1 MTRVA
6 ALDIGTNSV
15 LLLVA
20 EGRDDQGAVALCERC
35 TITRLGKGVDK
46 TRALEPSAIERTVA
60 CLRQYAAL
68 IEEFSVDIR
77 AAVATS
83 AVRDASGASAFLDAA
98 QRILGVRP
106 RVIDGPTEARM
117 TFRGAL
123 AGLPLRGP
131 VCVFDI
137 GGGSTEIVQGA
148 VDDANRAVHGH
159 AVSLDIGAVRMTE
172 RHVRTDP
179 PAAREIEAIRNDVR
193 AALASVTR
201 PDPSCSWVGIA
212 GTVTTLCAMELGL
225 EVYDGARVHGHRLSH
240 AAMGGWAHR
249 LSSSTLA
256 ERKQI
261 AGLEAGRADVI
272 LAGAVIAQE
281 VLSWAHASEA
291 TVSDRGVRWGLALEC
306 FGTR

>member
-6 ALDIGTNSV
+6 TLDIGTNSV

-20 EGRDDQGAVALCERC
+20 EHRDDRGVVSLCDRC

-46 TRALEPSAIERTVA
+46 TRALDPSAVERTLA
-60 CLRQYAAL
+60 CLRDYAAIIDEL
-68 IEEFSVDIR
+68 GVDIR

-117 TFRGAL
+117 TFSGAL
-123 AGLPLRGP
+123 AGLGLDGL
-131 VCVFDI
+131 VSVFDI
-137 GGGSTEIVQGA
+137 GGGSTEIVRGFTGQERSAIEG
-148 VDDANRAVHGH
+148 DAI
-159 AVSLDIGAVRMTE
+159 SLDVGAVRMTE
-172 RHVRTDP
+172 RHVHADP
-179 PAAREIEAIRNDVR
+179 PHASELDAIRRDVR
-193 AALASVTR
+193 TALASVAR
-201 PDPSCSWVGIA
+201 PDRSCAWVGIA

-225 EVYDGARVHGHRLSH
+225 AEYDGARVHGAVLTREAVDQWVKRLGS
-240 AAMGGWAHR
+240 A
-249 LSSSTLA
+249 TLA
-256 ERKQI
+256 ERRRI
-261 AGLEAGRADVI
+261 VGLESARADVI
-272 LAGAVIAQE
+272 VAGALIVQE
-281 VLSWAHASEA
+281 LLSWAGASQA